1 MGLTTGLI
9 GKSNGLSKRRRFA
22 VSSLNGDW
30 RRRCDCV
37 RFLSQQ
43 TVRLSRL
50 SSQRERSR
58 SRLYYNA
65 VASREIIRF
74 FQRNSRIRSVT
85 SSVYPARRPRYHAP
99 LRDRCLSR

>member
-1 MGLTTGLI
+1 VGLTTGLI

-74 FQRNSRIRSVT
+74 SNAIHGYAASRARYIRRGGPGTTRLSVID
-85 SSVYPARRPRYHAP
+85 V
-99 LRDRCLSR
+99 